1 MTDATDTPE
10 ASLIQ
15 QRISLERRRLI
26 ALVLMIVFLL
36 LVGGQLV
43 LMAYEGWRWYV
54 IAPLVVLGALVLQFV
69 GAHRALRD
77 FEHENGRDAG
87 RQRPA
92 GR

>member
-1 MTDATDTPE
+1 MTDATETPE
-10 ASLIQ
+10 ASLVQ
-15 QRISLERRRLI
+15 QRISLERRRLV

-43 LMAYEGWRWYV
+43 LMAYEGWRWYI
-54 IAPLVVLGALVLQFV
+54 IAQLVVLAALVLQFV
-69 GAHRALRD
+69 GADRALRG
-77 FEHENGRDAG
+77 FERENGRDAG